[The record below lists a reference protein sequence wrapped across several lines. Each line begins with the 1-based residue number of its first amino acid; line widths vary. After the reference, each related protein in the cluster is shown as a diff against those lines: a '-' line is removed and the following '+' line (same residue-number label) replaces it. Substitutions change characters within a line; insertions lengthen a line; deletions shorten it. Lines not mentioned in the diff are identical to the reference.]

1 VTEDSKLIE
10 QTLEGDPNAF
20 GQLVER
26 HQAALFNFVYHF
38 VGNYHDA
45 EEITQESFFHAY
57 ERLGTFR
64 GRSRFKTWLFSI
76 ACRLAYRRKPKTTVM
91 TSEIISLGMNQHS
104 ASSSSRGQNR
114 DNPAAALDQQE
125 TVRAVREAIL
135 ELPAPYR
142 LAVLLVDLEGMDYS
156 RAAKTLKIPVNTLR
170 SRLARGREILR
181 RKLAPIL

>member
-1 VTEDSKLIE
+1 MTEDSKLIE

-45 EEITQESFFHAY
+45 EEITQESFFRAY

-76 ACRLAYRRKPKTTVM
+76 ACRLAYRTKT
-91 TSEIISLGMNQHS
+91 
-104 ASSSSRGQNR
+104 
-114 DNPAAALDQQE
+114 
-125 TVRAVREAIL
+125 
-135 ELPAPYR
+135 
-142 LAVLLVDLEGMDYS
+142 
-156 RAAKTLKIPVNTLR
+156 
-170 SRLARGREILR
+170 
-181 RKLAPIL
+181 